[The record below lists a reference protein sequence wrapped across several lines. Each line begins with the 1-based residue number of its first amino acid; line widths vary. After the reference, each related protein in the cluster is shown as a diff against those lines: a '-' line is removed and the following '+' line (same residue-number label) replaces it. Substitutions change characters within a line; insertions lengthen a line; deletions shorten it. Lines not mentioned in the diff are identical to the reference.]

1 MFDDAYVPPP
11 SQKQRQYAVRIA
23 ATLGKTLP
31 REAQADRASLSEWID
46 QHLEAFKAKQTASK
60 RQFGGAASSKQVA
73 FAERLGRMKMRSVPD
88 ECFRSKAL
96 MSKWIDANR

>member
-1 MFDDAYVPPP
+1 MFDDAYTPPP
-11 SQKQRQYAVRIA
+11 SHKQRQYAVKIA
-23 ATLGKTLP
+23 ATLGETLP

-46 QHLEAFKAKQTASK
+46 ARVEAFKAKTAASK
-60 RQFGGAASSKQVA
+60 ARFGASASAKQVA

-88 ECFRSKAL
+88 ECFRSKDL